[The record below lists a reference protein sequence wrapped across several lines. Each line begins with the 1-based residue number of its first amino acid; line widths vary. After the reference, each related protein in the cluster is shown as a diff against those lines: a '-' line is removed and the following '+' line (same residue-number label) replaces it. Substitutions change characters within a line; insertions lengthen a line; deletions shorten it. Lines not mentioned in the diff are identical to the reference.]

1 MTIVAR
7 GYTAFA
13 QALHQQGFFLF
24 ADLPAG
30 TTITRKRG
38 YFVVRL
44 P

>member
-1 MTIVAR
+1 MTILAH

-13 QALHQQGFFLF
+13 QALNSQGFSLF

-30 TTITRKRG
+30 TTITRKG
-38 YFVVRL
+38 ECFEVNI

>member
-1 MTIVAR
+1 MTILAR

-13 QALHQQGFFLF
+13 QALNSQGFFLF

-30 TTITRKRG
+30 TTITRRG
-38 YFVVRL
+38 DRFVVRL

>member
-1 MTIVAR
+1 MTITAH

-13 QALHQQGFFLF
+13 QALQSQGFFLF

-38 YFVVRL
+38 MFIVRL